1 MDQREWDYGARMSRD
16 RRAAEAWPVPE
27 PEIDES
33 GTRWSAL
40 TDTGSMTP
48 SPEALTWQR
57 RADAWAQ
64 QSEVEPYSGGGQ
76 AVEPANR
83 WSDVASTGRPTFPA
97 DGAGWRTQTSEW
109 RATGARWRQTTE
121 WRSSTGSHV
130 WRSTTEAWRPESEA
144 AASGDRSGTPDRPT
158 ISGTAWPTP
167 ALESG
172 RESTR
177 DISSSWSQ
185 TPSWQRDAD
194 PPGRAAT
201 TPVEQTWSSSSTP
214 SWQQS
219 GQTSSWRQPPAQ
231 TPSWQQS
238 SPPAPS
244 WQQRPAD
251 SWSSSEPASG
261 SWSTDSGTA
270 SSSWDT
276 GRRSPSESTSWDTGR
291 RSPGENTTW
300 DTGRRAAGESG
311 GWDTGRRSPGE
322 NTTDVAGWSRADG
335 PGWQSGPRDD
345 GRHFVREDDR
355 AAWRRADD
363 EWSTRRGRRRA
374 PEPDEQPSGGTGWSG
389 TPDRDNWAGH
399 ADTGNILAPGSPAPD
414 PGPPAPSWG
423 SRSLRRDPES
433 ADSPR
438 RGYAAEPPSGAYG
451 ETSGAYGERNTGQT
465 PIQFGVR
472 PPSARRAPDDAPP
485 AGPSGSFDSA
495 AASGL
500 PERQRDQDQRGQ
512 DQRDQGRR
520 SQDQRDQDQRGPGR
534 RAARRPQRYNAN
546 PTNWRED
553 TSSWDAEPDTSNWT
567 RDPDTGQ
574 WSRGEEDPRVLA
586 WRAEAARREQMRSRA
601 DGAAAEPP
609 SGPNGWGGGRRGRR
623 DDEPTGPVGGV
634 PGGPLPADGMPDGPG
649 ARQRSAMPA
658 PRSAMP
664 SQSSGGWSTGGAMPG
679 PATPRSAMPG
689 GTPWNGADQPD
700 PSSSG
705 RFRAEPFESGPYP
718 AQRSA
723 PEAYPNGNG
732 GRRRAPEPEPEEW
745 PGRQARRDDDYP
757 AEGWRQGPTPPRQ
770 RELPAGRSDW
780 SEPGYGAQ
788 RELPAGREPRS
799 NGYPAAEPENWSD
812 RAPRSNGY
820 GGPESD
826 RGPRQNG
833 YGAPE
838 PDRAPRSGGYGAPAP
853 RQGGYDDAS
862 WSDTRQVSGARELPP
877 GGASR
882 EPAYGMRELPAA
894 PQRRDA
900 GYGEQDWRDQRKP
913 AYGAQ
918 RELPGGP
925 ASWAGQ
931 EPQASDEETD
941 RYGVPRRRD
950 DRDDPPFG
958 GGGGGPRGQGDRR
971 APEPPA
977 GPSWNDGGGQASNGY
992 RRGAAPDGPGYR
1004 GGPADGS
1011 FRAGAD
1017 APGGDWRAEL
1027 NGGAAA
1033 PTSGVAGYR
1042 TAAGGDWRTDLNG
1055 GGTVTSA
1062 APVSGYRATAT
1073 PGGDWRAELNGSAA
1087 VASPGLNG
1095 AGVAGPTTNG
1105 SAPAIGAAPASGDWR
1120 AELNGGAPG
1129 PAPVSGAAGYRSGVS
1144 TGTAPVSGAAGYRP
1158 GAAPETDW
1166 RAGLNGTATAPT
1178 SGAAGYRATAGP
1190 DWRTDLGAAP
1200 EVAPVSGATGYR
1212 ATTTAA
1218 PAADDWR
1225 RELTRDAAPADSGPQ
1240 RFSTSDFPSFRPSGS
1255 ATVDGGANLALSAT
1269 SVISTP
1275 AAATPEEDTSW
1286 PPRRGV
1292 SSALFENTGSYERRP
1307 VSSGVLSGRQ
1317 NDLLDPDDEDED
1329 EKSSSPLAA
1338 VGYTIVWYGVPVVLF
1353 VIGILLLNGGQ
1364 RAHALQTLANAAP
1377 EFGISLAL
1385 SIVVAFGLRFA
1396 TTAWKS
1402 ASVGLAA
1409 AVVGGGLATVLASAI
1424 TGNSL
1429 S

>member
-16 RRAAEAWPVPE
+16 RRAAEAWPIPE

-130 WRSTTEAWRPESEA
+130 WRSTTEAWRSENEA
-144 AASGDRSGTPDRPT
+144 ETSGDRPGTPERPT

-172 RESTR
+172 RESSR
-177 DISSSWSQ
+177 DISSSWSE
-185 TPSWQRDAD
+185 TPSWRRDAD

-214 SWQQS
+214 SWQQPSTQTPSWQQS
-219 GQTSSWRQPPAQ
+219 GQTPSWQQPAQ
-231 TPSWQQS
+231 TPSWQQP
-238 SPPAPS
+238 SPPTPS

-251 SWSSSEPASG
+251 SWSSSAPASG
-261 SWSTDSGTA
+261 SWSAESATP
-270 SSSWDT
+270 SS
-276 GRRSPSESTSWDTGR
+276 SWDTGR
-291 RSPGENTTW
+291 RSPGENTT
-300 DTGRRAAGESG
+300 DS
-311 GWDTGRRSPGE
+311 
-322 NTTDVAGWSRADG
+322 AGWGRSDG

-389 TPDRDNWAGH
+389 TSDRDNWAGH
-399 ADTGNILAPGSPAPD
+399 DDTGNILAPGSPVAD

-423 SRSLRRDPES
+423 SRSLRRDS
-433 ADSPR
+433 RSDDSPR
-438 RGYAAEPPSGAYG
+438 RGYSAETPSGAYG

-465 PIQFGVR
+465 PIQYGVR
-472 PPSARRAPDDAPP
+472 PPSARRAPDDTPS
-485 AGPSGSFDSA
+485 AGPSGPSESP
-495 AASGL
+495 AASGGL
-500 PERQRDQDQRGQ
+500 PERQRAQGQ
-512 DQRDQGRR
+512 Q
-520 SQDQRDQDQRGPGR
+520 GR
-534 RAARRPQRYNAN
+534 RAARTPQRYNAN

-553 TSSWDAEPDTSNWT
+553 TRSWEAEPDTSNWT

-586 WRAEAARREQMRSRA
+586 WRAEAARREQMRKAEGGAPAEQSPGP
-601 DGAAAEPP
+601 DGW
-609 SGPNGWGGGRRGRR
+609 GGGGRRGRR

-658 PRSAMP
+658 PRSAVP
-664 SQSSGGWSTGGAMPG
+664 SQGSGGWSTAGAMPG

-689 GTPWNGADQPD
+689 GTPWTGADQPD
-700 PSSSG
+700 PSTSG
-705 RFRAEPFESGPYP
+705 RFRSEQYESGPYP
-718 AQRSA
+718 AQRGA
-723 PEAYPNGNG
+723 PEAYPNENG
-732 GRRRAPEPEPEEW
+732 GRRRAPEPEPEAW
-745 PGRQARRDDDYP
+745 PGRQARRDDDY
-757 AEGWRQGPTPPRQ
+757 ATEGWRQGPVPPRP
-770 RELPAGRSDW
+770 REFPAERSGW

-788 RELPAGREPRS
+788 RELPAGRSSWSEEREPRQ
-799 NGYPAAEPENWSD
+799 NGYAAPEPDGWSD
-812 RAPRSNGY
+812 RIPRQNGY
-820 GGPESD
+820 GGPETD

-833 YGAPE
+833 YGAP
-838 PDRAPRSGGYGAPAP
+838 DRQGGYGAPEP
-853 RQGGYDDAS
+853 RRDPRPGGYDDSS
-862 WSDTRQVSGARELPP
+862 WSGTRQAGGARELPS
-877 GGASR
+877 GSASR
-882 EPAYGMRELPAA
+882 EPAFGMRELPAA
-894 PQRRDA
+894 PQRRDD
-900 GYGEQDWRDQRKP
+900 GYDEPDWREQRKP

-925 ASWAGQ
+925 SSWAGQ
-931 EPQASDEETD
+931 ESPAFDEETD
-941 RYGVPRRRD
+941 RYGNPRRRD
-950 DRDDPPFG
+950 DRDEPPFG

-971 APEPPA
+971 APEPPT
-977 GPSWNDGGGQASNGY
+977 GPSWNDGSGPATGWNGGGRPGGDY

-1004 GGPADGS
+1004 GAPPDGS
-1011 FRAGAD
+1011 FRAEAEG
-1017 APGGDWRAEL
+1017 PGGDWRAEL
-1027 NGGAAA
+1027 SGGTAA

-1042 TAAGGDWRTDLNG
+1042 AAAGGDWRTDLSG
-1055 GGTVTSA
+1055 GATVTSA

-1073 PGGDWRAELNGSAA
+1073 PGGDWRAELNGTATPELSGSAA
-1087 VASPGLNG
+1087 AAPGFTG
-1095 AGVAGPTTNG
+1095 TAATAVT
-1105 SAPAIGAAPASGDWR
+1105 SAPPAGDWR
-1120 AELNGGAPG
+1120 AELNGT
-1129 PAPVSGAAGYRSGVS
+1129 AA
-1144 TGTAPVSGAAGYRP
+1144 
-1158 GAAPETDW
+1158 
-1166 RAGLNGTATAPT
+1166 APT
-1178 SGAAGYRATAGP
+1178 SGAAGYRATAGA
-1190 DWRTDLGAAP
+1190 DWRTDLGVTPVA
-1200 EVAPVSGATGYR
+1200 APVSGATGYR
-1212 ATTTAA
+1212 ATT
-1218 PAADDWR
+1218 PASTDDDWR
-1225 RELTRDAAPADSGPQ
+1225 RELARDAAPVDGEPQ
-1240 RFSTSDFPSFRPSGS
+1240 RFSTSDFPPFRPSGT
-1255 ATVDGGANLALSAT
+1255 ATVNGGSNLALSAT
-1269 SVISTP
+1269 SVIATP
-1275 AAATPEEDTSW
+1275 PASPEEDTSW

-1292 SSALFENTGSYERRP
+1292 SGALFENTGSYERRP

-1329 EKSSSPLAA
+1329 QKSNSPLAA
-1338 VGYTIVWYGVPVVLF
+1338 VGYTVVWYGVPVVLF
-1353 VIGILLLNGGQ
+1353 VLGILLLNGGQ

-1377 EFGISLAL
+1377 EFGISLVL
-1385 SIVVAFGLRFA
+1385 SIMVAFGLRFA

-1409 AVVGGGLATVLASAI
+1409 AVVGAGLATVLNSAI